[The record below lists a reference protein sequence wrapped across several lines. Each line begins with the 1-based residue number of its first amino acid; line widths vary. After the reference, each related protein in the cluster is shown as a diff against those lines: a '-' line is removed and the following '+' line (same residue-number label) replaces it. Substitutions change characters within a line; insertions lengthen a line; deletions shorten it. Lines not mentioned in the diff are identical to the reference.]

1 MFGVK
6 FIMFGMICALLAVV
20 LYASAPILTLIFG
33 LFALAMLGGAVWTIV
48 RTRRAAAEEDGP
60 EDAEQPAAEQVPL
73 PAESPLRADELIWRF
88 QRERG
93 AHLEG
98 TQDDSGANWLL
109 LREGRSLRET
119 VEAFVAAKEAAEAE
133 NRAYF
138 LLPNRKK
145 VWLDAQTMLRVPKE
159 REAEV
164 QSESGTTG
172 EGWDALVR
180 TCKGQSLRVV
190 VEDED
195 YRLRE
200 LTCGYRYRLD
210 LEERE
215 NDSGATFGLVKLSPD
230 GK

>member
-1 MFGVK
+1 MFSVK

-20 LYASAPILTLIFG
+20 LYASAPVLTLIFG
-33 LFALAMLGGAVWTIV
+33 LFALAMLGGAVWTLV
-48 RTRRAAAEEDGP
+48 RTRRMAARGDEP
-60 EDAEQPAAEQVPL
+60 EDAEQPAAEQIPL

-109 LREGRSLRET
+109 LQEGRSLRET

-145 VWLDAQTMLRVPKE
+145 VWLDAPTMLRVPKE
-159 REAEV
+159 REAEA
-164 QSESGTTG
+164 QKTD
-172 EGWDALVR
+172 WDAIIQI
-180 TCKGQSLRVV
+180 CKAQSLRVV

-200 LTCGYRYRLD
+200 LTQGYRYRLD

-215 NDSGATFGLVKLSPD
+215 NDSGAAFGMVKLVPD
-230 GK
+230 GN